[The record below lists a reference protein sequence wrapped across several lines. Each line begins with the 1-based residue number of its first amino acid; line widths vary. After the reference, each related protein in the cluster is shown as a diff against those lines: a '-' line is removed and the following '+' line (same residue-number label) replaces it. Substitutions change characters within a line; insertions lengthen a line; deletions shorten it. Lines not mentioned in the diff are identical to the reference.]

1 MDHRKFLTEI
11 KSGKISIDEGLKYL
25 KGLNYKDI
33 DIAKLDFQRK
43 DRRGFGEVIF
53 CERKE
58 IKPLVQIF
66 QAFKDRE
73 ENVLGTRVTEEQ
85 GKILLKEFPEMNYD
99 KIGRTVSLIFE
110 EKEKIGNIAICTGGT
125 ADLNV
130 FNEAKNTAE
139 FFGANVTSFIDIGV
153 SGLHRLI
160 KAVPEINKANVIIAI
175 AGMEGALAT
184 VMAGL
189 VDKPIIAVPTSVGY
203 GVSENGITALRA
215 MLASCAEGIS
225 VVNIDNGFGA
235 AYQAAQIN
243 KLVEEK

>member
-1 MDHRKFLTEI
+1 MDHRKFLTKI
-11 KSGKISIDEGLKYL
+11 KSEEISIDEGLKYL
-25 KGLNYKDI
+25 KDLNYQDI

-53 CERKE
+53 CEGKE
-58 IKPLVQIF
+58 IEPLIQIF

-73 ENVLGTRVTEEQ
+73 ENVLGTRVTEVQ
-85 GKILLKEFPEMNYD
+85 GKALLKEFPEMNYD
-99 KIGRTVSLIFE
+99 KVGRTVSLIFE
-110 EKEKIGNIAICTGGT
+110 EDKKIGNIAICTGGT

-130 FNEAKNTAE
+130 FREAKNTAE
-139 FFGANVTSFIDIGV
+139 FLGANVTTFVDIGV

-203 GVSENGITALRA
+203 GVSENGMTALRA
-215 MLASCAEGIS
+215 MLSSCAEGIS